1 MKVKDALKIGELA
14 SGKIVAGEKGIFR
27 KIETVEVMEVPEV
40 LNWATPGML
49 VLTTFYSIKDDPD
62 KQIQVV
68 KDLISIGAAG
78 LVIKVGRFIDTLP
91 EEMIAITNQHDF
103 PIITLPK
110 NISYINVL
118 TPLYEC
124 LYKEKY
130 FGQGR
135 SENPLSKFG
144 AMEIDSVQ
152 EALDVLSKMLNGSV
166 YIEDNEGRLLYAA
179 KNFTSDGWRKSTALF
194 SLPTYQRYDEMLEE
208 WTTKFSHTKNILFS
222 IEGYRKQMIIPLTYK
237 NRVFAV
243 VHIHCINSLITDPV
257 FQNHLEEVGNKLK
270 DVLLKEQLYNQ
281 RKRLND
287 YEQMNGFLK
296 GFDHLDQAN
305 EKNNVII
312 HFYSDSLNIPHSNPS
327 LIDYEGLIR
336 NKLMDFIEQL
346 QIHKSQVFIFMKNR
360 KFYALLTGIE
370 ENYSEMVQ
378 RWKNQIEAYNK
389 LDPLRGLYVS
399 ISPYFGKGANLDT
412 VVQSVTKIIEVG
424 SNVKKGEY
432 VYTYNEMGI
441 YQFLLNLIDDPF
453 AKQYALN
460 FLAPLLEDKKNDL
473 LKTLEVYLQE
483 NGNVSKSAEILFIH
497 RRTMT
502 YRLKKIEQLLNIDLN
517 NSENRFILIFCLKIM
532 KIA

>member
-27 KIETVEVMEVPEV
+27 NVETVEVMEVPEV

-179 KNFTSDGWRKSTALF
+179 KNFTSDGWRKSAALF

-222 IEGYRKQMIIPLTYK
+222 IL
-237 NRVFAV
+237 
-243 VHIHCINSLITDPV
+243 
-257 FQNHLEEVGNKLK
+257 
-270 DVLLKEQLYNQ
+270 
-281 RKRLND
+281 
-287 YEQMNGFLK
+287 
-296 GFDHLDQAN
+296 
-305 EKNNVII
+305 
-312 HFYSDSLNIPHSNPS
+312 
-327 LIDYEGLIR
+327 
-336 NKLMDFIEQL
+336 
-346 QIHKSQVFIFMKNR
+346 
-360 KFYALLTGIE
+360 
-370 ENYSEMVQ
+370 
-378 RWKNQIEAYNK
+378 
-389 LDPLRGLYVS
+389 
-399 ISPYFGKGANLDT
+399 
-412 VVQSVTKIIEVG
+412 
-424 SNVKKGEY
+424 
-432 VYTYNEMGI
+432 
-441 YQFLLNLIDDPF
+441 
-453 AKQYALN
+453 
-460 FLAPLLEDKKNDL
+460 
-473 LKTLEVYLQE
+473 
-483 NGNVSKSAEILFIH
+483 
-497 RRTMT
+497 
-502 YRLKKIEQLLNIDLN
+502 
-517 NSENRFILIFCLKIM
+517 
-532 KIA
+532 